1 MLTRIVIMNF
11 EEENIQSFLKIFE
24 QAENKIRTLPG
35 CIHLELKRNVHN
47 HSQLATISKWN
58 SEKEL
63 NNYRDSEFFKDTWQ
77 KTKALFST
85 DAEAFSFVDV
95 DLK

>member
-1 MLTRIVIMNF
+1 MNF

-35 CIHLELKRNVHN
+35 CIHLELKRNVRN

-63 NNYRDSEFFKDTWQ
+63 NNYRESEFFKDTWQ
-77 KTKALFST
+77 KTKALFSS

-95 DLK
+95 ES